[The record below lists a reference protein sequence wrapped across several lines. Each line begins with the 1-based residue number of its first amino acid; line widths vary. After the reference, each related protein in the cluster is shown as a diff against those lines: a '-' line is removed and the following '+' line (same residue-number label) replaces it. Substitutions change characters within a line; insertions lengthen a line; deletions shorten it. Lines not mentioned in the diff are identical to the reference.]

1 MTADARLTLY
11 EPAQWGELYDL
22 AADPLEVNN
31 LWDNA
36 AHASLQTDMTR
47 RLLEL
52 IMRFQ
57 DWAPLPTGRA

>member
-1 MTADARLTLY
+1 MCIRDS
-11 EPAQWGELYDL
+11 YDL

-36 AHASLQTDMTR
+36 AHELLQTDMTR